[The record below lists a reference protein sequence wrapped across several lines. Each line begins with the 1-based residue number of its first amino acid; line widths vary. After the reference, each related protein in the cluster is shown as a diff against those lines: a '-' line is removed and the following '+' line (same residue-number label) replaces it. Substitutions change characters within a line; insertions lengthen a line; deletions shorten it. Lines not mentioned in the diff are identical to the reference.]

1 WNASVHAPHD
11 NDPETDGGMNTYCA
25 SCKSPSQWDPTAERS
40 TGVDIPKAEYRGITC
55 GDCHNTH
62 NVTGHVGQLKW
73 DPEESCDVC
82 HNGGHH
88 ETMRTEELGGT
99 PSVDREDYPY
109 MEEVSC
115 VECHMFT
122 TGRSVPE
129 PWKVI
134 GHSFEPTIEACI
146 SCHTDVY
153 DSLPDVTYN
162 ETNMAEWDAWEVTLD
177 EALEEWEGVV
187 NASQLRHDE
196 LLEEVNLL
204 VEEVEEIMEVAEDN
218 GTWTTE
224 MEEAWEQAEYDWEL
238 ADHASRGAHNPAYAT
253 ALLTAAKEGFEE
265 IIEELSVG
273 TLEGKV
279 TDESDTAMAGVYISV
294 NGLGTT
300 TEPDGTYSLELEPGT
315 YTVTAFKKGSI
326 DQSATGV
333 VIIHAAVIEKNFT
346 LADDFDNDGTADS
359 TDTDDDN
366 DGMPDEWETNN
377 GLNSKDPTDAST
389 DDDNDGMTNLQ
400 EYKEGKDPQ
409 VADKAEAEEA
419 DTILYLALIMVLIIV
434 IVLLG
439 MMLAKKGGG
448 KPALPPEEP
457 QEEPPVE
464 EEEELEEGE

>member
-1 WNASVHAPHD
+1 
-11 NDPETDGGMNTYCA
+11 MNTYCA
-25 SCKSPSQWDPTAERS
+25 RCKSPSQYVEGATYGSSDP
-40 TGVDIPKAEYRGITC
+40 IPKEDWRGVTC
-55 GDCHNTH
+55 ADCHDIH
-62 NVTGHVGQLKW
+62 NDTGFTAQLRW
-73 DPEESCDVC
+73 DPEETCDAC

-88 ETMRTEELGGT
+88 ENMRTVELAGE
-99 PSVDREDYPY
+99 PSVNRTDYPF
-109 MEEVSC
+109 MEEVAC
-115 VECHMFT
+115 VECHMFNT
-122 TGRSVPE
+122 PHGTPDEYIVQ
-129 PWKVI
+129 
-134 GHSFEPTIEACI
+134 GHSFEPRIEACVD
-146 SCHTDVY
+146 CHTDIYEIMPDIKY
-153 DSLPDVTYN
+153 DD
-162 ETNMAEWDAWEVTLD
+162 TNATAMAIWDAWGENLTEELEKWGGVVEAGQERYDVLYLEVWGLLNETG
-177 EALEEWEGVV
+177 ELEEIAEG
-187 NASQLRHDE
+187 
-196 LLEEVNLL
+196 
-204 VEEVEEIMEVAEDN
+204 N

-224 MEEAWEQAEYDWEL
+224 LEEIFEQAEYDFEL
-238 ADHASRGAHNPAYAT
+238 AEHNSRGFHNPAYAT

-315 YTVTAFKKGSI
+315 YTVAAFKKGSI

-366 DGMPDEWETNN
+366 DGLPDDWEDTN
-377 GLNSKDPTDAST
+377 GLNSKDPTDASA
-389 DDDNDGMTNLQ
+389 DGDNDGMTNLQ
-400 EYKEGKDPQ
+400 EYKDGKDPQ
-409 VADKAEAEEA
+409 EADKAEAEEA
-419 DTILYLALIMVLIIV
+419 DTTLYLALIMVLIIV

-439 MMLAKKGGG
+439 VMLAKKGGG